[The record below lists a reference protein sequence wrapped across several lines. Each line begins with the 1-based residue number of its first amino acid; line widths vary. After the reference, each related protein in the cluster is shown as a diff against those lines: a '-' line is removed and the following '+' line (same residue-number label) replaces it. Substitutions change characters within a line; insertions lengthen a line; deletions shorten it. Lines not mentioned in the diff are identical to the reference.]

1 MEFEVLSNSLSLDVR
16 VQAETLK
23 RGDWRQFN
31 KVIFYKNVGR
41 VKGNQ
46 QDNNHFE
53 LAMNVKGQGLE
64 EVTGTP

>member
-23 RGDWRQFN
+23 RGDRREFN

-46 QDNNHFE
+46 
-53 LAMNVKGQGLE
+53 
-64 EVTGTP
+64 